1 MIIENQT
8 CIVFMIFMCN
18 SDKFLVYVNK
28 HPLNL
33 SYILYLLFKQA
44 EEEFDVI
51 IFIILHV
58 DSCKQIQLP

>member
-1 MIIENQT
+1 
-8 CIVFMIFMCN
+8 MCN
-18 SDKFLVYVNK
+18 FDKFLVYANK